1 TTFNYLKGRKFAPTG
16 EQWELKKK
24 EWETLFSDDD
34 AAFDEVLSIDAS
46 AIQPMI
52 TYGTNPGLGI
62 AINARIPVADTI
74 PDEG

>member
-1 TTFNYLKGRKFAPTG
+1 MTICNMSIEMGARGGMIAPDETTFNYLKGRKFAPTG

-46 AIQPMI
+46 AIQPM
-52 TYGTNPGLGI
+52 
-62 AINARIPVADTI
+62 
-74 PDEG
+74 